1 MEILKS
7 LVERRE
13 RKRGREGRQVWRESG
28 GARGMGEDRDLPWIQ
43 FNLKAPKFEV
53 AFGVWIKTKFLHAPQ
68 NPLSAD

>member
-28 GARGMGEDRDLPWIQ
+28 GARGIGEDRDLGIR
-43 FNLKAPKFEV
+43 NGEERRERVLERLGEV
-53 AFGVWIKTKFLHAPQ
+53 VI
-68 NPLSAD
+68 PL